1 MTVMIISFE
10 ASANVDTTLFGYFTM
25 QYDPEFFSDIKEN
38 LTEISKDET
47 LTFKLDPED
56 IKLLHGKYD
65 NIKKVINIPEVE
77 QNKFTSV
84 FKRKFDSTGFKMFK
98 KVKLHI
104 DRDYFYF
111 TGFYDTQRG
120 TNPIEFQSL
129 NFDLRFIESLE
140 NKYKSMVNQTMN
152 SQVWIYFSKTG
163 TGYEMSGSDIISGVD
178 AFINMDGTYF
188 VEYSYSDLMN
198 DMHFF
203 IYEWD
208 NSQKKRRTVYE
219 AYQKELVLM
228 GMVKNIDKLPLNVQQ
243 KILSMYVSDAEEL
256 ELEKNANS

>member
-1 MTVMIISFE
+1 MCVMIISFE
-10 ASANVDTTLFGYFTM
+10 ASANVDTTLFGYFSM
-25 QYDPEFFSDIKEN
+25 QYDSEFFSDIKEN
-38 LTEISKDET
+38 LTEISKDDT
-47 LTFKLDPED
+47 LTFKLDPEE
-56 IKLLHGKYD
+56 IKLLQGSYE
-65 NIKKVINIPEVE
+65 NVRRIISLTEVE
-77 QNKFTSV
+77 QNKYTSV
-84 FKRKFDSTGFKMFK
+84 FRRSFDTSIFKTFK
-98 KVKLHI
+98 NVKLHI

-120 TNPIEFQSL
+120 KNPIEFQSL
-129 NFDLRFIESLE
+129 NFDVRFIESLE

-163 TGYEMSGSDIISGVD
+163 TGYEMSGSDIISGID
-178 AFINMDGTYF
+178 AFISMDGTYL

-208 NSQKKRRTVYE
+208 GSQKKRRTVYE
-219 AYQKELVLM
+219 SYKKELVLM

-243 KILSMYVSDAEEL
+243 KILTMYINDAEEL

>member
-1 MTVMIISFE
+1 MSVMIISFE
-10 ASANVDTTLFGYFTM
+10 ASANVDTTLFGYFSM

-47 LTFKLDPED
+47 LTFKLNPED

-65 NIKKVINIPEVE
+65 NIKKVINIPEIE

-98 KVKLHI
+98 NVKLHI

-129 NFDLRFIESLE
+129 NFDVRFIESLE
-140 NKYKSMVNQTMN
+140 NKYKSVVN
-152 SQVWIYFSKTG
+152 
-163 TGYEMSGSDIISGVD
+163 
-178 AFINMDGTYF
+178 
-188 VEYSYSDLMN
+188 
-198 DMHFF
+198 
-203 IYEWD
+203 
-208 NSQKKRRTVYE
+208 
-219 AYQKELVLM
+219 
-228 GMVKNIDKLPLNVQQ
+228 
-243 KILSMYVSDAEEL
+243 
-256 ELEKNANS
+256 